1 MSKKTKL
8 PEKSL
13 VIELP
18 DKTAKDIQKGVSTE
32 QIQDKDPPTK
42 EAAATTQDYTKEARR
57 KQASDHR
64 TKQT

>member
-1 MSKKTKL
+1 
-8 PEKSL
+8 L

-18 DKTAKDIQKGVSTE
+18 DQTAKDIQKGVSSE
-32 QIQDKDPPTK
+32 QIQDKDPPAK
-42 EAAATTQDYTKEARR
+42 ETAAATQDYTKEARR

>member
-18 DKTAKDIQKGVSTE
+18 DQTAKDIQKGVSSE
-32 QIQDKDPPTK
+32 QIQDKDPPAK
-42 EAAATTQDYTKEARR
+42 ETAAATEDYTKEARR
-57 KQASDHR
+57 KQASDRR